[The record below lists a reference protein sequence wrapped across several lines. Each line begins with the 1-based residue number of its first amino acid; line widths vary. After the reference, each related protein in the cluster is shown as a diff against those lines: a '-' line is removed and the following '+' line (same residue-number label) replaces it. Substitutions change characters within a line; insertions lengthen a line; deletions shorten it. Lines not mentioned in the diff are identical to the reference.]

1 MDRGMKILKWGA
13 VRSFYILMPLAI
25 IMALAWSPSEA
36 VLGDFS
42 RIIYFHVPVAWV
54 SVLAFLVAGL
64 LSIAYLVDK
73 KKRHRRFDE
82 ISYNSASIGL
92 AFAILT
98 VITGSLWARL
108 TWGSFWNWD
117 PRETSVVVIL
127 LIYVAYFSLQSVLS
141 GNEQRG
147 VIGSS
152 YLILAMIMLPFFV
165 FLAPR
170 IYDSLHPETVI
181 NADKRIYLDGRMKMT
196 LLVSVLAFS
205 SLYAFILQLMNRM
218 LAVNKATEDLH
229 AGD

>member
-1 MDRGMKILKWGA
+1 MDRGMTILTRGVIK
-13 VRSFYILMPLAI
+13 SFYILMPLAI
-25 IMALAWSPSEA
+25 IMVFLWAPSAA

-42 RIIYFHVPVAWV
+42 RIIYFHVPLAWV
-54 SVLAFLVAGL
+54 SVLAFLVSGV
-64 LSIAYLVDK
+64 LSVAYLMDK
-73 KKRHRRFDE
+73 KKRYRWLDE
-82 ISYNSASIGL
+82 KSYNSASIGL

-98 VITGSLWARL
+98 VITGSLWAKL

-117 PRETSVVVIL
+117 PRETSVVLIL
-127 LIYVAYFSLQSVLS
+127 LIYIAYFSLRSGLS

-170 IYDSLHPETVI
+170 IYDSLHPATII
-181 NADKRIYLDGRMKMT
+181 NADKRIYLDGRMRMT

-205 SLYAFILQLMNRM
+205 SLYAYIFHLMNRM
-218 LAVNKATEDLH
+218 LSVKKATEDLH

>member
-1 MDRGMKILKWGA
+1 MDRGMTILMRSII
-13 VRSFYILMPLAI
+13 RSFYILMPVAI
-25 IMALAWSPSEA
+25 TMAFLWSPPA
-36 VLGDFS
+36 VGLGDFS
-42 RIIYFHVPVAWV
+42 RIIYFHVPLAWV
-54 SVLAFLVAGL
+54 SVLAFLVSGV
-64 LSIAYLVDK
+64 LSIAYLLDK
-73 KKRHRRFDE
+73 KKRHRWLDE
-82 ISYNSASIGL
+82 KSYNSASIGL

-98 VITGSLWARL
+98 VITGSIWARL

-127 LIYVAYFSLQSVLS
+127 LIYIAYFSLQSVLS

-170 IYDSLHPETVI
+170 IYDSLHPETII

-196 LLVSVLAFS
+196 LLVSGLAFS